1 MEIVKVFDLWEFILE
16 EGFYRELLLDDL
28 HPVFGISSQD
38 DVHVLGIWLQ
48 VVSRQQ
54 QEQNVRSDTPT
65 DT

>member
-1 MEIVKVFDLWEFILE
+1 MKGLTFRIHFE
-16 EGFYRELLLDDL
+16 EGFSEGLLLDDISS
-28 HPVFGISSQD
+28 FGISSQD
-38 DVHVLGIWLQ
+38 DGTFLWLQ